1 MVDIQKNYFET
12 INKIV
17 NGNFDDYLEF
27 LKFASS
33 GNIYNYD
40 FANQI
45 RIFQNKPEAKLV
57 VPYEIWRSVGRS
69 PKFKTGIHIDL
80 VDDFVGE
87 LYKSIDSKFNGC
99 VFAFEDTIGNSFN
112 YKINDTLSSEELDYV
127 AKNLNKGVDSY
138 RDFYSSINSL
148 TQTSVRDIILPDTNS
163 QIFEFVCAAT
173 LYSIYNKFGL
183 YYAFPQKS
191 IDTYNELSVD
201 DRRNLL
207 EFSQSYIQKISR
219 KSIKYINYYVNEF
232 RKEGIEHERINTT
245 SIQNFTDER
254 RTGNEIPDARRES
267 NRTNDG
273 DGYNTQNRS
282 DGSGSSRLSEG
293 NNSSI
298 IQDVVEHREDV
309 SIRSEKS
316 SGSKRTE
323 NNNRESAESGIL
335 QEESRSRV
343 EGTVSGKRES
353 PTNSNG
359 NSEIRSTV
367 QTSEDDGQLSFNFGG
382 NEDNLI
388 DEINNELENSFD
400 ANISNKY
407 TYIQPKIEEVPKQ
420 YLTDI
425 LLRGS
430 GFVGGKQRIFDF
442 YNKKQMSNVER
453 AAAIKK
459 EYGLGGCGIPLDGYG
474 WHGYDS
480 FRNGL
485 TIKWRDSEG
494 EKEGHVSWN
503 VVESNIRNLI
513 MTGKYHL
520 VSSSEVNADITGIN
534 NVEANQLL
542 AHAANRICT
551 RILLFDVL
559 NDNTLLPTEK
569 VNGLLSLDKWLF
581 CDYDKP
587 LIKTS
592 VDIENNVIKLSYP
605 APLASISSYELSFDD
620 MLSGLNNILKSD
632 KYITIIENTKNN
644 STKDEVDLNNSG
656 TLEDSIKILCVN
668 SDVFNGYRT
677 IIKDLLSKYNISNKD
692 KINYIKEI
700 TSNKTAFGVNKYG
713 LIEFKFLSESINVNY
728 KNSSYNR
735 LNASLNYDD
744 LITSFPAFFNMDGF
758 LDINSSVLDQADN
771 ISSDLE
777 QVDKYFNYLKSIN
790 YINDEDIV
798 GSIKVDDNI
807 EIENTIFNV
816 TEVTDSDIKMM
827 DLSLLYPIT
836 RVESK
841 ENIKWMLD
849 TGNASLIVDGD
860 VKNIVDEDISVTE
873 KPVAEQETVKEKG
886 EAVNFSYGDD
896 WKPNIGSDNERYNKN
911 IEAIKVLKSIESENR
926 YATADEQRILSMYVG
941 WGGLSN
947 CFDKDKNLE
956 KYNELSELLTEEEF
970 KSARASTTDAFYTP
984 KEVIDAVY
992 DSLNRMGFTG
1002 GNVLE
1007 PSCGI
1012 GNFISDMPLN
1022 MREKSNIYAVEL
1034 DSISGRIA
1042 KLLHPDANIQVSG
1055 FENVSFDDNVFDV
1068 VIGNIPFGDYK
1079 VSDARYNK
1087 NNFLIHDY
1095 FIAKCLDKVA
1105 TGGIVALVTSKGTL
1119 DKANSK
1125 VRKYIAERADLLG
1138 AIRLPSDTFKASA
1151 NTEATSDILFFQ
1163 KREYPVVVNEDINW
1177 IGLGYT
1183 DDEVVVNQYFLDNPV
1198 MCLGRMVKDTQRFGA
1213 DSAIT
1218 SCINDNKDVGL
1229 NIKLKAAVNELPS
1242 NVFKAATLSDIED
1255 VKDNSSEVL
1264 CIPADP
1270 SVKNNTYTLV
1280 DGEVYLRVNSMMQLQ
1295 KGELN
1300 NVAYERVKGLCNIR
1314 SVFHKYMDDQLNQ
1327 EADSVIK
1334 ADQAEL
1340 NDVYDAYVRKYGFI
1354 NSYANNLAFSDDV
1367 EYPLLCSLEKATDD
1381 KDVFEKADTFYK
1393 QTIRPNTKVEEVNN
1407 ATDALLVCLNEYNS
1421 VDIEKILELYNVP
1434 FEQLVNELK
1443 GQIFRNPERVIDDE
1457 PYSGWESAEEY
1468 LSGNVRDKL
1477 KVAETAN
1484 EYNPI
1489 FSDNIEALTN
1499 VIPKDLEPSEINV
1512 GFGMSWIDVEDYE
1525 EFIYDTLEINDYYSR
1540 KNINISFEHRS
1551 HSYNISKK
1559 SNVNYNEIAVIK
1571 YGTKRMNA
1579 LEIIENLL
1587 NLKQIEV
1594 KDRVEEDGKVRYVLN
1609 AKETLLAREKGDILK
1624 EKFRS
1629 WFWNDSQR
1637 YEKYIRLYN
1646 DKFNNTVLRE
1656 YDGRYMTF
1664 PGMNSMINLMDYQK
1678 SAVARVLRNGNTLL
1692 AHCVGAGKSFEM
1704 SAACMELRRLGLANK
1719 PLIVVPNHLTNQMA
1733 SEFMTLYPNANIL
1746 LTTKKDFEK
1755 SRRRRFISKIATGD
1769 YDAVIIGAS
1778 QFERIPISKERLE
1791 EYLRKE
1797 IDDCVASIEALR
1809 DENGEKWT
1817 IKQMERKVK
1826 QLEFKLKN
1834 LVNEKIKDDVITFE
1848 ELGVDALF
1856 VDEAHNYKNLDFDTK
1871 VRYIQELTP
1880 GKNVVFA
1887 TGTPISNSMCELYT
1901 MQKYLQLDRLEEL
1914 GIEHFDAWSANFG
1927 EVVTSMEL
1935 APEGQTYRERT
1946 RFAKFVNL
1954 PELISLYKEFA
1965 DIQLPD
1971 MLDLKIPKLKNNQF
1985 TIIESEPDSVTET
1998 YMKDICKRAEAIH
2011 NHAVDPSEDNM
2022 LKICNDG
2029 RLLAA
2034 DTRLINMDNDTYE
2047 DSKIMKCVDNIVKK
2061 YYESQD
2067 ILGTQIVFSD
2077 IGTPNMKWSVDWE
2090 KVWKE
2095 KSIKSDRSQFDLYN
2109 CIKTELVKRGI
2120 PADEICYIH
2129 DANSDV
2135 QKSKMFDDMNSGKKR
2150 IIFGSTG
2157 KMGTGTNIQK
2167 RCVAMHE
2174 LDVPWR
2180 PSDVEQREGRILRQ
2194 GNINEEVEIFRYVT
2208 KGTFDAYNWNI
2219 IVNKQKFISQIMT
2232 SKDVTRE
2239 CNDIDDSV
2247 LNYSEVMSIAS
2258 GNPYIK
2264 ELNEV
2269 EMELKKLTTYKRS
2282 YEDNHIAMKVNI
2294 NKLPN
2299 KIEAGIKE
2307 VNKVVTDINKRDTYF
2322 NNHKDVDDKLIF
2334 SITVA
2339 DKQFTDKEEANKY
2352 IQYLV
2357 DKLPVGQ
2364 NFSGEYCGF
2373 KYNIY
2378 KEVKDFTK
2386 SEIFVSIKGERAYT
2400 RNLSTDNVRIIHNA
2414 LVSMNEYKEHLESIV
2429 ERDKR
2434 NYAVI
2439 QEEYNKPFE
2448 YADRLEK
2455 LTARKRELTEIL
2467 YKKENNLNGE
2477 ELATNEKEK
2486 VAEKSGGLRR

>member
-40 FANQI
+40 FADQI

-127 AKNLNKGVDSY
+127 AKNFNEGVDSY
-138 RDFYSSINSL
+138 GDFYSSINSL
-148 TQTSVRDIILPDTNS
+148 TRTNVRDIILPDTNS

-293 NNSSI
+293 NNSNI
-298 IQDVVEHREDV
+298 IQDMVEHREDV

-343 EGTVSGKRES
+343 EGTISGKRES
-353 PTNSNG
+353 QTNSNG

-367 QTSEDDGQLSFNFGG
+367 QTSEDDGQLSFNFGS

-485 TIKWRDSEG
+485 TVKWRDSEG

-581 CDYDKP
+581 SDYDKP

-656 TLEDSIKILCVN
+656 TLEDSVKILCVN

-713 LIEFKFLSESINVNY
+713 LIEFKFLPESINVNY

-1105 TGGIVALVTSKGTL
+1105 AGGIVALVTSKGTL

-1177 IGLGYT
+1177 IG
-1183 DDEVVVNQYFLDNPV
+1183 
-1198 MCLGRMVKDTQRFGA
+1198 
-1213 DSAIT
+1213 
-1218 SCINDNKDVGL
+1218 
-1229 NIKLKAAVNELPS
+1229 
-1242 NVFKAATLSDIED
+1242 
-1255 VKDNSSEVL
+1255 
-1264 CIPADP
+1264 
-1270 SVKNNTYTLV
+1270 
-1280 DGEVYLRVNSMMQLQ
+1280 
-1295 KGELN
+1295 
-1300 NVAYERVKGLCNIR
+1300 
-1314 SVFHKYMDDQLNQ
+1314 
-1327 EADSVIK
+1327 
-1334 ADQAEL
+1334 
-1340 NDVYDAYVRKYGFI
+1340 
-1354 NSYANNLAFSDDV
+1354 
-1367 EYPLLCSLEKATDD
+1367 
-1381 KDVFEKADTFYK
+1381 
-1393 QTIRPNTKVEEVNN
+1393 
-1407 ATDALLVCLNEYNS
+1407 
-1421 VDIEKILELYNVP
+1421 
-1434 FEQLVNELK
+1434 
-1443 GQIFRNPERVIDDE
+1443 
-1457 PYSGWESAEEY
+1457 
-1468 LSGNVRDKL
+1468 
-1477 KVAETAN
+1477 
-1484 EYNPI
+1484 
-1489 FSDNIEALTN
+1489 
-1499 VIPKDLEPSEINV
+1499 
-1512 GFGMSWIDVEDYE
+1512 
-1525 EFIYDTLEINDYYSR
+1525 IYR
-1540 KNINISFEHRS
+1540 
-1551 HSYNISKK
+1551 
-1559 SNVNYNEIAVIK
+1559 
-1571 YGTKRMNA
+1571 
-1579 LEIIENLL
+1579 
-1587 NLKQIEV
+1587 
-1594 KDRVEEDGKVRYVLN
+1594 
-1609 AKETLLAREKGDILK
+1609 
-1624 EKFRS
+1624 
-1629 WFWNDSQR
+1629 
-1637 YEKYIRLYN
+1637 
-1646 DKFNNTVLRE
+1646 
-1656 YDGRYMTF
+1656 
-1664 PGMNSMINLMDYQK
+1664 
-1678 SAVARVLRNGNTLL
+1678 
-1692 AHCVGAGKSFEM
+1692 
-1704 SAACMELRRLGLANK
+1704 
-1719 PLIVVPNHLTNQMA
+1719 
-1733 SEFMTLYPNANIL
+1733 
-1746 LTTKKDFEK
+1746 
-1755 SRRRRFISKIATGD
+1755 
-1769 YDAVIIGAS
+1769 
-1778 QFERIPISKERLE
+1778 
-1791 EYLRKE
+1791 
-1797 IDDCVASIEALR
+1797 
-1809 DENGEKWT
+1809 
-1817 IKQMERKVK
+1817 
-1826 QLEFKLKN
+1826 
-1834 LVNEKIKDDVITFE
+1834 
-1848 ELGVDALF
+1848 
-1856 VDEAHNYKNLDFDTK
+1856 
-1871 VRYIQELTP
+1871 
-1880 GKNVVFA
+1880 
-1887 TGTPISNSMCELYT
+1887 
-1901 MQKYLQLDRLEEL
+1901 
-1914 GIEHFDAWSANFG
+1914 
-1927 EVVTSMEL
+1927 
-1935 APEGQTYRERT
+1935 
-1946 RFAKFVNL
+1946 
-1954 PELISLYKEFA
+1954 
-1965 DIQLPD
+1965 
-1971 MLDLKIPKLKNNQF
+1971 
-1985 TIIESEPDSVTET
+1985 
-1998 YMKDICKRAEAIH
+1998 
-2011 NHAVDPSEDNM
+2011 
-2022 LKICNDG
+2022 
-2029 RLLAA
+2029 
-2034 DTRLINMDNDTYE
+2034 
-2047 DSKIMKCVDNIVKK
+2047 
-2061 YYESQD
+2061 
-2067 ILGTQIVFSD
+2067 
-2077 IGTPNMKWSVDWE
+2077 
-2090 KVWKE
+2090 
-2095 KSIKSDRSQFDLYN
+2095 
-2109 CIKTELVKRGI
+2109 
-2120 PADEICYIH
+2120 
-2129 DANSDV
+2129 
-2135 QKSKMFDDMNSGKKR
+2135 
-2150 IIFGSTG
+2150 
-2157 KMGTGTNIQK
+2157 
-2167 RCVAMHE
+2167 
-2174 LDVPWR
+2174 
-2180 PSDVEQREGRILRQ
+2180 
-2194 GNINEEVEIFRYVT
+2194 
-2208 KGTFDAYNWNI
+2208 
-2219 IVNKQKFISQIMT
+2219 
-2232 SKDVTRE
+2232 
-2239 CNDIDDSV
+2239 
-2247 LNYSEVMSIAS
+2247 
-2258 GNPYIK
+2258 
-2264 ELNEV
+2264 
-2269 EMELKKLTTYKRS
+2269 
-2282 YEDNHIAMKVNI
+2282 
-2294 NKLPN
+2294 
-2299 KIEAGIKE
+2299 
-2307 VNKVVTDINKRDTYF
+2307 
-2322 NNHKDVDDKLIF
+2322 
-2334 SITVA
+2334 
-2339 DKQFTDKEEANKY
+2339 
-2352 IQYLV
+2352 
-2357 DKLPVGQ
+2357 
-2364 NFSGEYCGF
+2364 
-2373 KYNIY
+2373 
-2378 KEVKDFTK
+2378 
-2386 SEIFVSIKGERAYT
+2386 
-2400 RNLSTDNVRIIHNA
+2400 
-2414 LVSMNEYKEHLESIV
+2414 
-2429 ERDKR
+2429 
-2434 NYAVI
+2434 
-2439 QEEYNKPFE
+2439 
-2448 YADRLEK
+2448 
-2455 LTARKRELTEIL
+2455 
-2467 YKKENNLNGE
+2467 
-2477 ELATNEKEK
+2477 
-2486 VAEKSGGLRR
+2486 